1 MKLYTLFFG
10 LQCLFNS
17 PCMHGNAKPLLQ
29 PTLGPDD
36 KLQIAPVNDEDMTLF
51 LYQHRDRVVNHRLLN
66 YASVRIN
73 FTEEREKFVPL
84 LGISKIGRS
93 SDFVVLVTE
102 SESNIYC
109 GFVRI
114 DKLCYKMMK

>member
-29 PTLGPDD
+29 PTLVPDD
-36 KLQIAPVNDEDMTLF
+36 KLQIALINEEDLNSF
-51 LYQHRDRVVNHRLLN
+51 LDHRMAVNHRLLA

-73 FTEEREKFVPL
+73 FTEEKEKFVPM
-84 LGISKIGRS
+84 IGKAKLCRS
-93 SDFVVLVTE
+93 SDLVLLVTE
-102 SESNIYC
+102 SDSNVY
-109 GFVRI
+109 FRVVRI
-114 DKLCYKMMK
+114 DKNCYKMVK